1 MSSNIRIEKICIFC
15 KEKFIAKTFSTK
27 YCSPNCNKRDYK
39 KKIKDEKIRKSKE
52 EFQTEVKL
60 KQLKVVSIEDVQKKT
75 YLTIKEV
82 CLLMNISES
91 TIRKLIKNG
100 ELKTIRVGKKHFLL
114 KSELNNIS

>member
-1 MSSNIRIEKICIFC
+1 MSSNIRIEKICTFC

-27 YCSPNCNKRDYK
+27 YCTHSCNQKDYK
-39 KKIKDEKIRKSKE
+39 KKVKDGKLQKSKE

-100 ELKTIRVGKKHFLL
+100 DLKTIRVGKKHFLL
-114 KSELNNIS
+114 KSELNNLS

>member
-27 YCSPNCNKRDYK
+27 YCTHSCNQKDYK
-39 KKIKDEKIRKSKE
+39 KKAKEEKLQKSKD
-52 EFQTEVKL
+52 EFQTEIKL
-60 KQLKVVSIEDVQKKT
+60 KQLKVVSIEDINKKV
-75 YLTIKEV
+75 YLTIREV

-100 ELKTIRVGKKHFLL
+100 ELKTIRIGKKHFLL
-114 KSELNNIS
+114 KSELSIVN

>member
-15 KEKFIAKTFSTK
+15 KEKFTAKTFSTK
-27 YCSPNCNKRDYK
+27 YCSHRCNQKDYK
-39 KKIKDEKIRKSKE
+39 KKVKEEKLRKSKE

-60 KQLKVVSIEDVQKKT
+60 KQLKVVSLEDVQKKS

-82 CLLMNISES
+82 CLLMNISDS

-100 ELKTIRVGKKHFLL
+100 ELKTIRIGKKHFLL
-114 KSELNNIS
+114 KSDLNNLC

>member
-15 KEKFIAKTFSTK
+15 KEKFIAKTFSTE
-27 YCSPNCNKRDYK
+27 YCTHSCNQKDYK
-39 KKIKDEKIRKSKE
+39 KKAKEEKLRKSNE

-60 KQLKVVSIEDVQKKT
+60 KQLKVVSIEDVHKKA

-82 CLLMNISES
+82 CLLLKISES

-114 KSELNNIS
+114 KSELEIIS

>member
-27 YCSPNCNKRDYK
+27 YCSHSCNQKDYK
-39 KKIKDEKIRKSKE
+39 RKANEEKIRKSKD

-60 KQLKVVSIEDVQKKT
+60 KQRKVVSIEVVNKKA

-82 CLLMNISES
+82 CLLMNISDS

-114 KSELNNIS
+114 KSELSIVN